1 MDWNDLRYF
10 LAVYRTGSSSAAA
23 RTLGVQHTTV
33 GRRLAALEAVLGTSL
48 FTRTPT
54 GLTPTSAA
62 ADILKLAEDAEQ
74 SVLAIER
81 QVRSTEGQIAGVVR
95 LTTSDAF
102 AGFFVRHL
110 EALYAEHP
118 ALQVEVLTGN
128 RNFDLAHGEAD
139 VAVRHAP
146 TSDLDLISRKV
157 GENGWSLY
165 ASDGYLARCGPV
177 VTEGDFRGHSIVAFD
192 GTLARTPGALWL
204 AEHATAAHVALRG
217 NSIAAVLNAA
227 IASIGIAAVPCFL
240 GDGEAVLRRLT
251 PAVIGV
257 RDVFIVYH
265 PDTARIPRV
274 RRVIDFAAAVIK
286 AEAKALSG
294 GVLDPV
300 PASTDPASSD
310 L

>member
-1 MDWNDLRYF
+1 VDWNDLRYF

-23 RTLGVQHTTV
+23 RALGVQHTTV
-33 GRRLAALEAVLGTSL
+33 GRRLAALEEVLGTSL

-62 ADILKLAEDAEQ
+62 AGILKLAEDAEQ
-74 SVLAIER
+74 SMLAIER
-81 QVRSTEGQIAGVVR
+81 QVRSTEAEIAGVVR

-110 EALYAEHP
+110 DTLYAEHP
-118 ALQVEVLTGN
+118 DLQVEILTGN

-146 TSDLDLISRKV
+146 TTDLDLISRKV

-165 ASDGYLARCGPV
+165 ASEGYLARSGPV
-177 VTEGDFRGHSIVAFD
+177 ATDGDFRGHSVIGFD
-192 GTLARTPGALWL
+192 ETLRHTPGAIWL
-204 AEHATAAHVALRG
+204 GGHAAAAHVALRG

-240 GDGEAVLRRLT
+240 ADGERVLRRLT
-251 PAVIGV
+251 PQVIGV
-257 RDVFIVYH
+257 RDIFIVHH
-265 PDTARIPRV
+265 PDAARIPRV

-286 AEAKALSG
+286 AESRVLSG
-294 GVLDPV
+294 RV
-300 PASTDPASSD
+300 PDAAPARIDQGSSNM
-310 L
+310 